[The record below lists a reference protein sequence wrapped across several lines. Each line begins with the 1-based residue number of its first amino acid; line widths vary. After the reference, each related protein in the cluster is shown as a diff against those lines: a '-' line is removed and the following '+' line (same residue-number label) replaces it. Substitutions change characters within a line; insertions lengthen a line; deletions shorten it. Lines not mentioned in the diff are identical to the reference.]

1 MNSVGQQQ
9 DDLGIDGIGPGTR
22 IGEGGSAVV
31 YRARQDSLDRE
42 VAIKVLGFATNDDTR
57 RRFDRER
64 RLMGRLSQHEG
75 MVTVYETGLTAR
87 DEPYIMMPLLGASLA
102 DEIRVEPM
110 PWKRAASIIADVC
123 RTVGFAHDQGI
134 VHRDLKPGNIMLS
147 SGGRPLVA
155 DFGIAR
161 IVDTNTNL
169 EATTLALTPA
179 YSPPEA
185 LDTTVAQPTG
195 DVYSLGATLYA
206 LITGH
211 PPYSEPGSEPT
222 LMTLMNCIVNEPVPS
237 LGTHAPPQL
246 QAILDRSM
254 AKAPDDR
261 YQTVLE
267 MAEAL
272 EGAVATATSAAG
284 APTVVAPLPPAPPAR
299 PSRRTPILIVA
310 ALVAAVVAVVA
321 VIAAG
326 GDTDEGAAPQTSS
339 IPAAADGA
347 AGTVQ
352 DTAVASQDTAVASTS
367 APPATTV
374 PVLVVAG
381 GEVFLLPF
389 DEPGVNAFT
398 PSIATSPDEA
408 LMAFVESGGVPVSG
422 DATADTATETG
433 APSVIGVSGT
443 DDGVFAGSEGVA
455 PCAPDDLIAALGPDG
470 ANTAAWAEVQQVPVD
485 DIEAFVSGLTSTVMA
500 ADTRVTDH
508 VLIDGTAEPRQAV
521 LQVGTAVMI
530 DEFGAP
536 RVRCASGSPLAPPEP
551 VEDSTAY
558 VGAAWDTFA
567 NTTTAAVLPAP
578 TPVEEFVLTD
588 VGGGPDFIRPVGSS
602 GATDRPLLPGEIL
615 ATGTFTSFTGLDPAS
630 LATNSI
636 EIIFRP
642 EGGDVSGSFAYTI
655 DIQGITL
662 ESFGDLTGSY
672 DATTG
677 SITGTGFGTTQGGGV
692 SGSGEGSW
700 TATVDPAAGTIAG
713 VGGDNEVTFDLT
725 FAPYAT

>member
-1 MNSVGQQQ
+1 
-9 DDLGIDGIGPGTR
+9 
-22 IGEGGSAVV
+22 
-31 YRARQDSLDRE
+31 LDRE

-75 MVTVYETGLTAR
+75 MVTVYETGLTER

-110 PWKRAASIIADVC
+110 PWERAAAIIADVC
-123 RTVGFAHDQGI
+123 RTVAFAHDQGI

-147 SGGRPLVA
+147 GGGRPLVA

-161 IVDTNTNL
+161 IVDTNTAL
-169 EATTLALTPA
+169 EATSLALTPA

-185 LDTTVAQPTG
+185 FDTTVAQPTG

-206 LITGH
+206 LIMGH

-222 LMTLMNCIVNEPVPS
+222 LMTLMNNIVNEPVPS

-261 YQTVLE
+261 YQSVLE

-272 EGAVATATSAAG
+272 EAAVTTAASAAG
-284 APTVVAPLPPAPPAR
+284 APTVVAPRPPAAPEQ
-299 PSRRTPILIVA
+299 PSRRTPILIA
-310 ALVAAVVAVVA
+310 AAVLIAAVVAVVA
-321 VIAAG
+321 VIATG
-326 GDTDEGAAPQTSS
+326 GGTDEGADPQTST
-339 IPAAADGA
+339 IPAAADVPDE
-347 AGTVQ
+347 TVQ
-352 DTAVASQDTAVASTS
+352 DTAVTPTS
-367 APPATTV
+367 APPPTSATSATSATTV
-374 PVLVVAG
+374 PVVVVAG

-398 PSIATSPDEA
+398 PSIATSPDDL
-408 LMAFVESGGVPVSG
+408 LMSFVEAGGVPVSG
-422 DATADTATETG
+422 DATADTASDAG
-433 APSVIGVSGT
+433 APSVVGVSGT

-455 PCAPDDLIAALGPDG
+455 PCAPDELIAALTPDA
-470 ANTAAWAEVQQVPVD
+470 ANTAAWADVQQIPVD
-485 DIEAFVSGLTSTVMA
+485 DVEAFIGGLTSAVMA
-500 ADTRVTDH
+500 ADTRITDH
-508 VLIDGTAEPRQAV
+508 VLIDGAAEPRQAV
-521 LQVGTAVMI
+521 LQVGTAVMV

-558 VGAAWDTFA
+558 VGAAWDTFD
-567 NTTTAAVLPAP
+567 TGTTAAVLPAP
-578 TPVEEFVLTD
+578 APVEEFVLTD

-602 GATDRPLLPGEIL
+602 GATDRPLLPGEVL
-615 ATGTFTSFTGLDPAS
+615 ATGAFTSFTGLDS
-630 LATNSI
+630 ATLSSNSV

-655 DIQGITL
+655 DVQGITL
-662 ESFGDLTGSY
+662 ESFGNLTGIY
-672 DATTG
+672 DAATG
-677 SITGTGFGTTQGGGV
+677 SITGTGFGTTQGGGI

-713 VGGDNEVTFDLT
+713 IGGDNEVTFDLT
-725 FAPYAT
+725 FPPYAT